1 MVDKALA
8 RLDGALAQLEAAARR
23 RIEAER
29 GRANLETELALMQ
42 DDRARLAAE
51 LDGATARLGDVE
63 TAAADVDQ
71 RLQRAMNVIGAVI
84 ERARVDAEA
93 QTDEPGDDDEDP
105 TPRGGRRGRGSRGR
119 PPPRGACRGG
129 ARR

>member
-1 MVDKALA
+1 MASLMLENALM

-23 RIEAER
+23 RVDAER

-84 ERARVDAEA
+84 ERAKQVDVDAEQDA
-93 QTDEPGDDDEDP
+93 DGVEPDDPEPAYAEPADSGAGIREPGFRE
-105 TPRGGRRGRGSRGR
+105 
-119 PPPRGACRGG
+119 
-129 ARR
+129 

>member
-93 QTDEPGDDDEDP
+93 QTADEPGDDDEDAQHGP
-105 TPRGGRRGRGSRGR
+105 AYREPAPAGAGGRDD
-119 PPPRGACRGG
+119 
-129 ARR
+129 

>member
-84 ERARVDAEA
+84 ERARVDAKA
-93 QTDEPGDDDEDP
+93 QTADEAGDGDEDAQP
-105 TPRGGRRGRGSRGR
+105 GPACREPAPAGAGGRDD
-119 PPPRGACRGG
+119 
-129 ARR
+129 

>member
-1 MVDKALA
+1 MLENALT

-23 RIEAER
+23 RVDAER

-71 RLQRAMNVIGAVI
+71 RLERAMNVIGAVI
-84 ERARVDAEA
+84 ARAQADAEPQDA
-93 QTDEPGDDDEDP
+93 AGMGPGELEPAYPEPAEAGPGQREH
-105 TPRGGRRGRGSRGR
+105 
-119 PPPRGACRGG
+119 
-129 ARR
+129 

>member
-93 QTDEPGDDDEDP
+93 PAADEVGDPEDEAEPGRTYREP
-105 TPRGGRRGRGSRGR
+105 APAGAGGRDD
-119 PPPRGACRGG
+119 
-129 ARR
+129 